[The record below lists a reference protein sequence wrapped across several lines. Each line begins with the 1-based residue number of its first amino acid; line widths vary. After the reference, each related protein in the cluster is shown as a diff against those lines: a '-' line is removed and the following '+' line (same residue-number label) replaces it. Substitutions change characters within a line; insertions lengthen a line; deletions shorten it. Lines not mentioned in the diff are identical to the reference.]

1 MNDKTR
7 IAKPAGE
14 LHEMGDDGDATVVA
28 ARGRS
33 GADARSPISS
43 NPGLIPTAAA
53 NFTADD
59 GDTTVFVGSDTTG
72 ANDHPPVASN
82 PGLIPAAAADFTA
95 DATVYQPKRKTPA
108 STKSAPTSSESAPAT
123 SADGQSA
130 APVREAV
137 HFEPS
142 TSGTGAVTKTVIKGR
157 FELDK
162 LLGVGGMGAVYKALD
177 RRKLEASDSEPYVA
191 IKLLNDD
198 FRQHPDAFISLQRE
212 ARKSQT
218 LAHPNIVT
226 VYDFDREGDR
236 VFMTMEFLEGAPLDK
251 LLREHA
257 DVGLEFEKAC
267 SALLDISQAL
277 IYAHSHH
284 IVHSDFKPGNI
295 FVTKKKGAKVFD
307 FGIARAV
314 SEGGIASK
322 AGEKT
327 IFDAGTLG
335 ALTPAY
341 ASLEMLKGAEPAPS
355 DDVYALGCVAYE
367 LFSGR
372 HPYGKV
378 PADKAKER
386 NLKPKRIKSLSRRQ
400 WRALERALAF
410 TREERTP
417 TVEKFVQKFFGNNT
431 WKWVLGSAFGGLL
444 VASVVG
450 YTYLAQENAAEQQRV
465 KVELEQK
472 LQKELLERR
481 ISDKREAIDRLIG
494 LSILTP
500 SWEED
505 LGVELDEYAELN
517 PSDEQYLDDSRQRVY
532 ELFVAGATGQL
543 NLGNLEEADAMLSR
557 SSHWY
562 AESSEAAQIKSQL
575 EAEREEL
582 RARLEAERL
591 AAEREAERLRQQE
604 LRAQRRQAALKH
616 QRQIDAVLNDMEVAL
631 RCNFGMN
638 ISDGVGTQL
647 TRLSQLDSAK
657 ALKIRP
663 VLSSELSGC
672 FTKLALTSPLR
683 TEPLLQQA
691 QALLPNQVEL
701 QEFKLDFC
709 AHLRPGSGGR
719 GDRYTCA
726 DRLADGTN
734 GPTMVVV
741 KGSKRVPLV
750 IGKYE
755 VSNGEFKRFCRATGS
770 CEGLALGTDDL
781 PVQNINIS
789 LARGYLEWL
798 SAQTGYEYR
807 LPDEREWFAAASA
820 NGQQELPDRN
830 CHLKYGGIEKGAE
843 LVSAKAGT
851 GNAFGLVNPVG
862 NVQEWVMS
870 VDDKLMAAGGSR
882 EDPMSRCLATSKRF
896 HLGEPDHV
904 TGFRVARDLN

>member
-1 MNDKTR
+1 MF
-7 IAKPAGE
+7 
-14 LHEMGDDGDATVVA
+14 VA
-28 ARGRS
+28 R
-33 GADARSPISS
+33 D
-43 NPGLIPTAAA
+43 N
-53 NFTADD
+53 
-59 GDTTVFVGSDTTG
+59 TG
-72 ANDHPPVASN
+72 ANDHPPVGGN
-82 PGLIPAAAADFTA
+82 PGLIPSAAAGFTA
-95 DATVYQPKRKTPA
+95 DATVFK
-108 STKSAPTSSESAPAT
+108 APARPPGSSNPQKMRT
-123 SADGQSA
+123 PER
-130 APVREAV
+130 APAFSGDS
-137 HFEPS
+137 H
-142 TSGTGAVTKTVIKGR
+142 SGTGAVTKTIIKGR

-177 RRKLEASDSEPYVA
+177 RRKLEANDSEPYVA

-226 VYDFDREGDR
+226 VYDFDREDER

-257 DVGLEFEKAC
+257 DVGLEFEQAC
-267 SALLDISQAL
+267 SVLHDISQAL
-277 IYAHSHH
+277 IYAHSHS

-295 FVTKKKGAKVFD
+295 FVTNKKGAKVFD

-314 SEGGIASK
+314 SGGVSGV
-322 AGEKT
+322 GEKT
-327 IFDAGTLG
+327 LFDASTLG

-367 LFSGR
+367 LFAGR
-372 HPYGKV
+372 HPFGKV
-378 PADKAKER
+378 PADRALEQR
-386 NLKPKRIKSLSRRQ
+386 LKPKRIKALNRRQ
-400 WRALERALAF
+400 WRALEGALEL
-410 TREERTP
+410 RRVNRTA
-417 TVEKFVQKFFGNNT
+417 TVEEFVHGFFVNNT
-431 WKWVLGSAFGGLL
+431 WKWVLGTAFAALL
-444 VASVVG
+444 VGAAVG
-450 YTYLAQENAAEQQRV
+450 YNHLERENVAEQQRV

-472 LQKELLERR
+472 LQRELLERR
-481 ISDKREAIDRLIG
+481 IADKREAIDRLIA
-494 LSILTP
+494 LSTLTR

-505 LGVELDEYAELN
+505 LELELGEYAELN

-543 NLGNLEEADAMLSR
+543 NLGNLEEADTMLSR
-557 SSHWY
+557 SSGWY
-562 AESSEAAQIKSQL
+562 EESSEAAQIKSKL
-575 EAEREEL
+575 ETEREEL

-604 LRAQRRQAALKH
+604 LSKQRRQAALAH
-616 QRQIDAVLNDMEVAL
+616 QRQINAVLDDMEVAL

-638 ISDGVGTQL
+638 ISGGVGTQL
-647 TRLSQLDSAK
+647 ARLSQLDSAK

-663 VLSSELSGC
+663 VLGSELSGC
-672 FTKLALTSPLR
+672 FTKLASTSPIR
-683 TEPLLQQA
+683 TEPLLREA
-691 QALLPNQVEL
+691 RALLPSQVEL
-701 QEFKLDFC
+701 REFKLDFC
-709 AHLRPGSGGR
+709 GHLRPGSGGR
-719 GDRYTCA
+719 GDRYSCA
-726 DRLADGTN
+726 DRLANGAD

-755 VSNGEFKRFCRATGS
+755 VSNGEFKQFCRATGGCS
-770 CEGLALGTDDL
+770 DLALGADSL
-781 PVQNINIS
+781 PVQNVNVS
-789 LARGYLEWL
+789 YARAYLEWL

-807 LPDEREWFAAASA
+807 LPSEREWFAAASA

-843 LVSAKAGT
+843 LVSARAGS
-851 GNAFGLVNPVG
+851 GNTFGLVNPVG
-862 NVQEWVMS
+862 NVQEWVLGEG
-870 VDDKLMAAGGSR
+870 DQLMAAGGSR
-882 EDPMSRCLATSKRF
+882 EDPMSRCLATSKRY